1 MTETTEETQKSPAP
15 IDIQKRKRYL
25 GETIAET
32 TIKVTASFSILLIF
46 LIFIFVFKEAA
57 SLFSSQK
64 TETTTEETT
73 QTPAT
78 PSAEDD
84 LKPEIYNPETDL
96 LLEENQQKSA
106 GASDDL
112 KPEVY
117 NPETD
122 LLLEENPTSETAAS
136 EAAPE
141 SYGEEITESPA
152 TSEPES
158 YGADITESPSGDT
171 VAETPVEENSDEAE
185 SYNPEVEDMP
195 LPSESVETAPAA
207 EEVAPKT
214 IWHNLLGK
222 IWQPVSEIPK
232 FGLLPLLIGTAKATL
247 ISIFIG
253 APIGILA
260 AIYVAL
266 FANRRV
272 REIVKPA
279 IELLASFPSV
289 VIGFFCMMTLA
300 TIVQNIFGSD
310 YRLNALVGGL
320 GLAIAI
326 VPIIFTLT
334 EDALSA
340 VPKTLREASLAL
352 GATEWETA
360 FKVVLPAATP
370 GVFAAVLLGIGRAF
384 GETMIALMA
393 TGNAALATWS
403 ILDPIRTFA
412 ATIGAE
418 MGEVVWGSEHY
429 SILFFLGV
437 LLFIFTFI
445 MNAITELYIKQRL
458 IKRFQGS

>member
-1 MTETTEETQKSPAP
+1 MTEPREEIQLRPEP
-15 IDIQKRKRYL
+15 INIQKRKRYV

-57 SLFSSQK
+57 SLFAPAENPAQ
-64 TETTTEETT
+64 ETT
-73 QTPAT
+73 QTET
-78 PSAEDD
+78 PSADED

-106 GASDDL
+106 ETSDVL

-122 LLLEENPTSETAAS
+122 RLLENSTPQTAETTETA
-136 EAAPE
+136 
-141 SYGEEITESPA
+141 
-152 TSEPES
+152 
-158 YGADITESPSGDT
+158 
-171 VAETPVEENSDEAE
+171 DEAE

-195 LPSESVETAPAA
+195 LPSEGESAETQ

-214 IWHNLLGK
+214 IWHNLLGT

-232 FGLLPLLIGTAKATL
+232 FGLAPLLIGTAKATL
-247 ISIFIG
+247 ISILIG
-253 APIGILA
+253 APLGILA

-266 FANRRV
+266 FAKRRV
-272 REIVKPA
+272 KEIVKPA

-300 TIVQNIFGSD
+300 TLVQNIFGSD

-360 FKVVLPAATP
+360 FKVILPAATP

-429 SILFFLGV
+429 NILFFLGV

-445 MNAITELYIKQRL
+445 MNAVTELYVKQRL

>member
-1 MTETTEETQKSPAP
+1 MIESREEVPPNPVSVPN
-15 IDIQKRKRYL
+15 IQKRKRRW
-25 GETIAET
+25 GETFAET
-32 TIKVTASFSILLIF
+32 TIKVVASFSILLIA
-46 LIFIFVFKEAA
+46 LIFIFVFKEAS
-57 SLFSSQK
+57 SLFFKSDEEQK
-64 TETTTEETT
+64 TEERAAE
-73 QTPAT
+73 QKANPPA
-78 PSAEDD
+78 E
-84 LKPEIYNPETDL
+84 
-96 LLEENQQKSA
+96 
-106 GASDDL
+106 DDL

-122 LLLEENPTSETAAS
+122 LLLEENQGKAEVESS
-136 EAAPE
+136 DAPE
-141 SYGEEITESPA
+141 SYGE
-152 TSEPES
+152 
-158 YGADITESPSGDT
+158 DITESASGDT
-171 VAETPVEENSDEAE
+171 AAQAPVLKEENPDAME
-185 SYNPEVEDMP
+185 SYNPDVEDIP
-195 LPSESVETAPAA
+195 TQTPAETTETAPV
-207 EEVAPKT
+207 EVAPKT

-222 IWQPVSEIPK
+222 VWQPVSTIPK
-232 FGLLPLLIGTAKATL
+232 FGLIPLLVGTLKATFVA
-247 ISIFIG
+247 IIIG
-253 APIGILA
+253 APLGILA

-266 FANRRV
+266 FAKRWV

-289 VIGFFCMMTLA
+289 VIGFFCLMTLA
-300 TIVQNIFGSD
+300 SIAQSLFGSD

-326 VPIIFTLT
+326 IPIIFTLT

-340 VPKTLREASLAL
+340 VPPTLREASLAL

-393 TGNAALATWS
+393 TGNAALSTWNV
-403 ILDPIRTFA
+403 LDPVRTFA

-418 MGEVVWGSEHY
+418 MGEVIWGSEHY

-437 LLFIFTFI
+437 LLFVFTFI
-445 MNAITELYIKQRL
+445 MNAITELYVKQRL

>member
-1 MTETTEETQKSPAP
+1 MIDSREEVSANPVSVP
-15 IDIQKRKRYL
+15 NIQKRKRRW
-25 GETIAET
+25 GETFAET
-32 TIKVTASFSILLIF
+32 TIKVVASFSILLIA
-46 LIFIFVFKEAA
+46 LIFIFVFKEAS
-57 SLFSSQK
+57 SLFFKSDEEQK
-64 TETTTEETT
+64 TEERAAERTANP
-73 QTPAT
+73 PA
-78 PSAEDD
+78 E
-84 LKPEIYNPETDL
+84 
-96 LLEENQQKSA
+96 
-106 GASDDL
+106 DDL

-122 LLLEENPTSETAAS
+122 LLLEENQGKAGGESGD
-136 EAAPE
+136 APE
-141 SYGEEITESPA
+141 SYGEEITESA
-152 TSEPES
+152 SGSTTTEASDAPES
-158 YGADITESPSGDT
+158 YGEDITESASGDT
-171 VAETPVEENSDEAE
+171 AAETPALQEEDSAGIE
-185 SYNPEVEDMP
+185 SYNPDVEDIP
-195 LPSESVETAPAA
+195 TQTPAETTEAEP

-222 IWQPVSEIPK
+222 IWQPVSTIPK
-232 FGLLPLLIGTAKATL
+232 FGLIPLLVGTLKATFVAIL
-247 ISIFIG
+247 IG
-253 APIGILA
+253 APLGILA

-266 FANRRV
+266 FAKRWV

-289 VIGFFCMMTLA
+289 VIGFFCLMTLA
-300 TIVQNIFGSD
+300 SIAQSVFGSD

-326 VPIIFTLT
+326 IPIIFTLT

-340 VPKTLREASLAL
+340 VPPTLREASLAL

-393 TGNAALATWS
+393 TGNAALSTWNV
-403 ILDPIRTFA
+403 LDPVRTFA

-418 MGEVVWGSEHY
+418 MGEVIWGSEHY

-437 LLFIFTFI
+437 LLFVFTFI
-445 MNAITELYIKQRL
+445 MNAITELYVKQRL

>member
-1 MTETTEETQKSPAP
+1 MTESREEVLKNPAP
-15 IDIQKRKRYL
+15 INIQKRKRYL

-57 SLFSSQK
+57 SLFSTS
-64 TETTTEETT
+64 TDE
-73 QTPAT
+73 TPAT
-78 PSAEDD
+78 ENVSTPTETPATA
-84 LKPEIYNPETDL
+84 PE
-96 LLEENQQKSA
+96 
-106 GASDDL
+106 DDL

-122 LLLEENPTSETAAS
+122 LLLEENQHRASGVAATDDLKPEVYNPETDLLLEESQATATTTG
-136 EAAPE
+136 EA
-141 SYGEEITESPA
+141 
-152 TSEPES
+152 PES
-158 YGADITESPSGDT
+158 YGADITESPTGETSG
-171 VAETPVEENSDEAE
+171 ETKTEENPDEAE

-195 LPSESVETAPAA
+195 LPTVGNDPQVEEP

-214 IWHNLLGK
+214 IWHNLLGT

-232 FGLLPLLIGTAKATL
+232 FGLLPLLVGTAKATL
-247 ISIFIG
+247 ISILIG
-253 APIGILA
+253 APLGILA

-300 TIVQNIFGSD
+300 TIVQNLFGAD

-334 EDALSA
+334 EDALSS
-340 VPKTLREASLAL
+340 VPGTLREASLAL

-360 FKVVLPAATP
+360 FKVILPAATP

-393 TGNAALATWS
+393 TGNAALATWT

-437 LLFIFTFI
+437 LLFIFTFA
-445 MNAITELYIKQRL
+445 MNAITEIYVKQRL